1 MRLLGP
7 GMRRLLFVAGLLV
20 FAAGIQLFV
29 FTERTA
35 RFFAW
40 TVEPPITAA
49 FLGASYWASV
59 ALEWT
64 AARERVW
71 ARARI
76 AAPAVFVFTTLTL
89 IATVMH
95 LDRFHLGDDFAP
107 STQLVTWTWI
117 VVYAAVPPLLAV
129 LMVAQSRIAGADS
142 PRSARL
148 PRWLRAVLVLEAVAL
163 GAVGVAL
170 FADPEGAFS
179 LWPWA
184 LTPLTARAIAAWLI
198 GIAIAAAHSA
208 FENDFRRVRPAAV
221 SYVLLGLLHSVV
233 VMRYSEQIEWG
244 PRAWAYVGVI
254 VVSVL
259 VGLYAWTVAWRA
271 EFRPG

>member
-20 FAAGIQLFV
+20 FAAGVQLFV

-35 RFFAW
+35 TYFAW
-40 TVEPPITAA
+40 TIEPPITAA

-95 LDRFHLGDDFAP
+95 LDRFHLGTEFAL
-107 STQLVTWTWI
+107 STRLVTWAWI
-117 VVYAAVPPLLAV
+117 AIYAVVPPLLVV
-129 LMVAQSRIAGADS
+129 LMAVQGRISGADS
-142 PRSARL
+142 PRTARL
-148 PRWLRAVLVLEAVAL
+148 PRWLRSLLVLEALLL
-163 GAVGVAL
+163 GAVGVAM
-170 FADPEGAFS
+170 FVNPEGNFT

-208 FENDFRRVRPAAV
+208 FENDFRRVHPAAV
-221 SYVLLGLLHSVV
+221 SYVLLGLLHSVAV
-233 VMRYSEQIEWG
+233 ARYSEQIERG
-244 PRAWAYVGVI
+244 PTAWVYVAVI
-254 VVSVL
+254 VVSVA
-259 VGLYAWTVAWRA
+259 VGLYAWSVAWRM